1 MPIAELQPRADEALR
16 EVFGLADYRPG
27 QRRVIEA
34 LLAGRSALAVFPTGG
49 GKSLCYQLPAVVLEG
64 TCLVVSPLIALMKD
78 QIDQL
83 TARGVPAARLDS
95 SLGLAETRDVQ
106 DRLLAGGLKLLY
118 VAPERFANERFLRL
132 LEQVEL
138 SIFAVDE
145 AHCISSWGHAFRPD
159 YLKVVARAH
168 ELGAKRLLALTA
180 TATPQVQADIEEA
193 FGIDPDD
200 AVVTGFYRANL
211 ELLQTPVA
219 SPARDALLLERL
231 GARPAGSS
239 IVYVTLQ
246 RDAERVAAL
255 LEDAGLPARAYHAG
269 LAAELRAEVQEWWQE
284 LDRGIVVATIAFG
297 MGIDKAD
304 VRYVYHYAQP
314 KSLEAYAQET
324 GRAGRDGEP
333 SVCEMFA
340 CPDDRA
346 TLENFTYGDTPAR
359 DGIARLV
366 REVFAAEDT
375 YDLAESELAARL
387 DVRPLVLRTALT
399 YLELDGYLRA
409 ATPFYAGYRIK
420 PISDLEAVCASLG
433 DARGA
438 FLRDVLAHAAVGRTW
453 LTLDPEAAA
462 GDLGQDRARIVS
474 ALDWL
479 AAEGHVELRPSDVR
493 HRYRIDRRPD
503 DQDALVSEL
512 MERFAAREDAEI
524 GRVGMPLAL
533 ATLDGCRTN
542 ALVGY
547 FGEQRA
553 EPCGHCSFCIDGRA
567 LPLPAPVPVEP
578 LPAGVDESEI
588 ATLVSAHPRALA
600 TSRQQA
606 RLLCGITS
614 PATSKARL
622 GKHPLFAR
630 LADQRFADVLAWRE
644 RAAV

>member
-106 DRLLAGGLKLLY
+106 DRLLAGRLKLLY